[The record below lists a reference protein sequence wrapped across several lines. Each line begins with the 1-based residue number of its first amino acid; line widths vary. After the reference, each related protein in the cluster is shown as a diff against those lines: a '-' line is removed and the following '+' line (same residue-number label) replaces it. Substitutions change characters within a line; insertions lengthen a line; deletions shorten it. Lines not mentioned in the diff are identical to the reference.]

1 MNQTRPIEPLPSR
14 LSRSTED
21 GQQSPKAPQDIEEE
35 LDLFA
40 LLQTVWNGK
49 WIITLLTLVSICL
62 GFAYLKG
69 MAVPLYT
76 ASATVVLDN
85 REEQVVDLKN
95 VMSGLSGDQATVNTE
110 VEVIRS
116 RGLAE
121 QLVDELG
128 LLNDPE
134 FNGTLREP
142 SRFSIGALIGLLT
155 GGSDEAEEQSAQRI
169 RDDVVDRVLAALSV
183 SNLRQSYVFTIT
195 MVTQSPEKSALMAN
209 TLAEVYIRDQLAVKF
224 AATDAAVEWL
234 SNRVSELRME
244 LEQAEQAVK
253 NFNASTDLISPEALE
268 ALNRQVKDLRTRIDE
283 AQNLR
288 GNAEGKLISLT
299 TARDSGDM
307 TLMAQIAEDPALNRI
322 VATDLPNADDLFMAR
337 FDQIE
342 RRVEQDRDR
351 AAVQLAALQASY
363 QSLNSRIEAQ
373 SDDLVQLQQLRREA
387 EATGTIY
394 AYFLNRLKETEV
406 QRGIQQADSRVLSS
420 SVVPVSASSPR
431 TKMVLGIYAIFGLL
445 AGTALVLGRE
455 AIQNT
460 YRSAEELGDRT
471 GARVLGTVPRIP
483 VRKRA
488 QLLRYI
494 IDKPTSSAAEAIRNL
509 RTSLMLSNIDAPPQV
524 ILSTSSIP
532 SEGKTTLSILL
543 AQNLAAL
550 GKKVLLI
557 EGDMRRRV
565 FSTYFDIPAEVG
577 LVGVLTGEVPLEQA
591 VSHEPTLG
599 IDILPS
605 ENPNANAADLYS
617 SDRFAEMLVEMRA
630 KYDIIVLDT
639 PPVLVVPDSRVA
651 ARHVDAVVF
660 SVRWDST
667 HKHQVRAGLEM
678 FASVGIKVTGVVLSQ
693 VDPKGLKR
701 YGYGQYGGYGGNYG
715 GYYQN

>member
-1 MNQTRPIEPLPSR
+1 MNQTRSLEPFTGR
-14 LSRSTED
+14 ITRSTD
-21 GQQSPKAPQDIEEE
+21 NGQQPKVFANTEDEI
-35 LDLFA
+35 DLFA
-40 LLQTVWNGK
+40 LLQTVWRGK
-49 WIITLLTLVSICL
+49 WIILLLTVLALCAGL
-62 GFAYLKG
+62 TYLKAI
-69 MAVPLYT
+69 AVPLYT

-85 REEQVVDLKN
+85 REEQVVDLQN

-121 QLVDELG
+121 QLVDELDLTG
-128 LLNDPE
+128 DPE
-134 FNGTLREP
+134 FNPSLREP
-142 SRFSIGALIGLLT
+142 SRFSAGAIIRLLT
-155 GGSDEAEEQSAQRI
+155 GGGPREEPDAQRV
-169 RDDVVDRVLAALSV
+169 RDDVVDRVLRALSV
-183 SNLRQSYVFTIT
+183 ANLRQSYVFRIT
-195 MVTQSPEKSALMAN
+195 MVTESPAKSALMAN
-209 TLAEVYIRDQLAVKF
+209 TLAKVYIQDQLAVKF
-224 AATDAAVEWL
+224 AATDTAVEWL
-234 SNRVSELRME
+234 SNRVSELRLE
-244 LEQAEQAVK
+244 LEEAEQAVK

-268 ALNRQVKDLRTRIDE
+268 ALNRQVKDLRTRIEE
-283 AQNLR
+283 AQRLR
-288 GNAEGKLISLT
+288 GDAEGKLISLS
-299 TARDSGDM
+299 TARESGDL
-307 TLMAQIAEDPALNRI
+307 TLMEQVAEDPVLTRVLSSNIANSREAFL
-322 VATDLPNADDLFMAR
+322 AR

-342 RRVEQDRDR
+342 RGVEQDRDR
-351 AAVQLAALQASY
+351 AAVQLMALQTSY
-363 QSLNSRIEAQ
+363 DSLNSRIEAQ

-406 QRGIQQADSRVLSS
+406 QRGIQQADSRVLSG
-420 SVVPVSASSPR
+420 SVVPVAASSPR
-431 TKMVLGIYAIFGLL
+431 TGIVLVLSLAFGLV
-445 AGTALVLGRE
+445 AGAVLVLALE
-455 AIQNT
+455 AGQNT
-460 YRSAEELGDRT
+460 FRTAEDLADHT
-471 GARVLGTVPRIP
+471 GVRVLGSIPRIP

-509 RTSLMLSNIDAPPQV
+509 RTSLMLSNVDAPPQV

-532 SEGKTTLSILL
+532 SEGKTTLSILT

-591 VSHEPTLG
+591 VSYEPTLG

-605 ENPNANAADLYS
+605 EKPNANAADLYS
-617 SDRFAEMLVEMRA
+617 SERFAEMLVEMRE

-639 PPVLVVPDSRVA
+639 PPVLVVPDARVA
-651 ARHVDAVVF
+651 SRHVDAIVF

-667 HKHQVRAGLEM
+667 HKQQVRAGLEM
-678 FASVGIKVTGVVLSQ
+678 FESVGIKVTGVVLSQ